1 MEDEIN
7 LKMRTTVMEYSL
19 QIENSINNLLLGY
32 LEIFEKEKTK
42 NFGNKAGIP
51 FKSKIDLPVSVLQ
64 FADSRKNKEIIG
76 ILKNRNLSKKDAY
89 FDIAIMV
96 LPEFVIKIII
106 DIIKWKRD

>member
-1 MEDEIN
+1 MDGVSDKKTYYDNRIN
-7 LKMRTTVMEYSL
+7 VAVSR
-19 QIENSINNLLLGY
+19 IEQL
-32 LEIFEKEKTK
+32 
-42 NFGNKAGIP
+42 
-51 FKSKIDLPVSVLQ
+51 KSKIDLPVSVLQ